1 MHARILAS
9 SVLAALAFSTVAPA
23 FAEEAAPETLDSL
36 MASLSDLSCEG
47 KQGRAVGQCITD
59 VLKRIKTIEHDFS
72 EEYKAEVAAWRKEH
86 DGDGISEEYTLALK
100 AFNDGMQ
107 AKRKAFQEQVIVV
120 RKAFFDQVSLQRVQK
135 GEVNTKGS
143 QPLKTSDEQDLLKQC
158 SEKFASDQDA
168 ERVCLR
174 NIIQRKS
181 AVEKRLKPI
190 RARIKE
196 EEENAVQRPARARKP
211 LR

>member
-23 FAEEAAPETLDSL
+23 FAEEATPETLDSL

-59 VLKRIKTIEHDFS
+59 VLKRIKAIEHDFS
-72 EEYKAEVAAWRKEH
+72 VEYKAEVAAWRKEH
-86 DGDGISEEYTLALK
+86 DGDGISTEYTLALK

-107 AKRKAFQEQVIVV
+107 AKRKAFQERVVVV
-120 RKAFFDQVSLQRVQK
+120 RKAFFDQITLQRVQK

-143 QPLKTSDEQDLLKQC
+143 QTLTSSDEQELLKQC

-190 RARIKE
+190 RARVQAE
-196 EEENAVQRPARARKP
+196 EKASEDRQKLPRR
-211 LR
+211 